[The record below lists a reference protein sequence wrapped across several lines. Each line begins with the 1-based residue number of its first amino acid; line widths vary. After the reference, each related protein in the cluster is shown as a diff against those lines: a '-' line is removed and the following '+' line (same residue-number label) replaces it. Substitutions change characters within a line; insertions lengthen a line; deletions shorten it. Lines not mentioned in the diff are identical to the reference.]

1 MDIRTKIGLR
11 IKFIR
16 NKKAISQND
25 LAFYA
30 GLDRSY
36 LAGVENGKRNIS
48 IINLEK
54 IATSLDM
61 SVKKFFEDESF
72 DEQKELK

>member
-11 IKFIR
+11 IKSIR
-16 NKKAISQND
+16 NKNGISQND

-54 IATSLDM
+54 IATALEM
-61 SVKKFFEDESF
+61 SVKNFF
-72 DEQKELK
+72 DEKSFEELKDLK

>member
-1 MDIRTKIGLR
+1 MDIRSKTGLR
-11 IKFIR
+11 IKSIR
-16 NKKAISQND
+16 SKNGISQND

-54 IATSLDM
+54 IATALEM
-61 SVKKFFEDESF
+61 TVKKFFEDESF
-72 DEQKELK
+72 DEVRELK